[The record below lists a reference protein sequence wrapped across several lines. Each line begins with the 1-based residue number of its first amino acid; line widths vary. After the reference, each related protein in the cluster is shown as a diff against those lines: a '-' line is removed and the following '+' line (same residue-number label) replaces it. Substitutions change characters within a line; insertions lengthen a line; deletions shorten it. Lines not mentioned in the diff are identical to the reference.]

1 MRSLLADLHRRDAPL
16 SIVGGANLGLA
27 LVLLVGV
34 AVDPRLIL
42 GINPWI
48 KPLKFAVSIA
58 IYAFTVALLLSGVRD
73 AAPRSARWISRG
85 VALSMSVEIVCI
97 ALQSWRG
104 VPSHFNHSS
113 ALDEAVFGAMGLMIA
128 LNTFLMT
135 WLLALY
141 VRAPSTSLP
150 PPVVWGVRFGLLLF
164 LAGSAVGGL
173 MIRRDAHTVGAPDG
187 GPGLPFLN
195 WSTQAGDLRPVHA
208 LGLHALQILPLVGWA
223 ASRMRAGS
231 ERGKTATVISVAAAY
246 LAVAGLLFQRALAG
260 LPFLELG

>member
-1 MRSLLADLHRRDAPL
+1 MRSLLADLQRRDPL
-16 SIVGGANLGLA
+16 LTIVGWANLGLA
-27 LVLLVGV
+27 LVLLLGL
-34 AVDPRLIL
+34 AVDSRLVL

-48 KPLKFAVSIA
+48 KPLKFTVSIA
-58 IYAFTVALLLSGVRD
+58 IYVFTVALLLRGVRD

-104 VPSHFNHSS
+104 VPSHFNHASPF
-113 ALDEAVFGAMGLMIA
+113 DEAIFGAMGLMIG

-141 VRAPSTSLP
+141 ALAPTSLP
-150 PPVVWGVRFGLLLF
+150 VPVVWGVRLGLLTF
-164 LAGSAVGGL
+164 LAGSAVGAL
-173 MIRRDAHTVGAPDG
+173 MVRKDAHTVGAPDG

-195 WSTQAGDLRPVHA
+195 WSTQAGDLRPAHA

-223 ASRMRAGS
+223 AARTRAGS
-231 ERGKTATVISVAAAY
+231 ERRKTATVIGVAVAY
-246 LAVAGLLFQRALAG
+246 LIVAGLLLQQALAG
-260 LPFLELG
+260 RPFLAG